1 MGARSD
7 QPSSVSPAQDVERLL
22 LGAFRDAG
30 WRAEAGAAHGG
41 RRPDMLVSKGKH
53 RYVVELKAA
62 SEGRRDRLVALLSQT
77 ILQARSLVAHAS
89 GSAPLA
95 VVAAPRIADPV
106 ADALR
111 EFARDHAPDVAVGLL
126 DREGLRSFVGPG
138 LERLNARRKQGA
150 SESARASGHAVDL
163 FSDLNQWMLKV
174 LLAPYLNRFDL
185 FPESMPRARYR
196 NASELARAA
205 SVSVMSAFRLVRQLE
220 QEHFL
225 DQANGVLRL
234 VRLEALLDRWQAV
247 YVRPVREWPVRWIL
261 PGDERRQLPRAM
273 EALGDR
279 ACLGLFAAARAMNL
293 GHVEGAPLHIYVD
306 DVRIDRLRKAGL
318 SEAPKAQPVSV
329 LLRVPSAKESVFRG
343 AVKAQNLAASD
354 VLQVW
359 LDVSAHPARGR
370 EQANVI
376 YRHVIKPMIQA
387 ANDQSR

>member
-1 MGARSD
+1 
-7 QPSSVSPAQDVERLL
+7 
-22 LGAFRDAG
+22 
-30 WRAEAGAAHGG
+30 
-41 RRPDMLVSKGKH
+41 
-53 RYVVELKAA
+53 
-62 SEGRRDRLVALLSQT
+62 
-77 ILQARSLVAHAS
+77 
-89 GSAPLA
+89 

-138 LERLNARRKQGA
+138 LERLNAPRKQGA
-150 SESARASGHAVDL
+150 GEPARASGHAVDL